1 MFCFSITHYACYNY
15 SCYFYVLRKTSVPE
29 KFCEVFPVIFYGIVG
44 ASIVNI
50 AVVTMKN
57 AVRIWSTEKA
67 EKVKS
72 PRAFAFFNL

>member
-1 MFCFSITHYACYNY
+1 MLHTFIHAT
-15 SCYFYVLRKTSVPE
+15 YVIRENSVPE

-50 AVVTMKN
+50 AVVTIKN
-57 AVRIWSTEKA
+57 AVRVWSWEKA

-72 PRAFAFFNL
+72 PRAFVIFNL